1 MDSIIISEQHW
12 IDVVENKSN
21 WQKWRKRIYSVKIQK
36 AVKDKI
42 YNVPG
47 KKGVIYNFLED
58 CEQSLENA
66 AYIVTGLAGEIWP
79 ITEKDLSSY
88 DVNPEEIGIEPKE
101 FYTRPNG
108 KEYFGIQ
115 IPAEILFSV
124 ETKHF
129 GVLHGNARVNEI
141 SHGEGDYI
149 LCTSFESENFR
160 IVNGHIFDKMYEL
173 VE

>member
-1 MDSIIISEQHW
+1 MDSIIVNEEHW
-12 IDVVENKSN
+12 KDALENNAN
-21 WQKWRKRIYSVKIQK
+21 WQKWRKRVYSVKIQK
-36 AVKDKI
+36 AIKDNI

-47 KKGVIYNFLED
+47 KKGVTYNFLED

-66 AYIVTGLAGEIWP
+66 EYIVTGLAGEIWP
-79 ITEKDLSSY
+79 ITEKDLASY
-88 DVNPEEIGIEPKE
+88 DARPEDIDIEPKE

-108 KEYFGIQ
+108 NEYYGIK
-115 IPAEILFSV
+115 IPVQTLFSV

-129 GVLHGNARVNEI
+129 GVLYGNANADVI
-141 SHGEGDYI
+141 PHGEGDYI
-149 LCTSFESENFR
+149 LCTSLDSENFR

>member
-1 MDSIIISEQHW
+1 MDSISINDEYWKNVI
-12 IDVVENKSN
+12 ENKAN
-21 WQKWRKRIYSVKIQK
+21 WQKWRKRIYPVKIQK
-36 AVKDKI
+36 AIKDKI

-47 KKGVIYNFLED
+47 KAGVTYNFLEA

-79 ITEKDLSSY
+79 ITEKDLDSY
-88 DVNPEEIGIEPKE
+88 DAKPEDIGIEPKE

-108 KEYFGIQ
+108 KIYFGIQ
-115 IPAEILFSV
+115 IPVQTLFSL
-124 ETKHF
+124 ETKYF
-129 GVLHGNARVNEI
+129 GVLHGNANAYEI
-141 SHGEGDYI
+141 SHGKGDYI
-149 LCTSFESENFR
+149 LCTSFDSGNFR

>member
-1 MDSIIISEQHW
+1 MDTIIINEGYKA
-12 IDVVENKSN
+12 ILENKEN
-21 WQKWRKRIYSVKIQK
+21 WQKWRKRIYPVKIQK

-47 KKGVIYNFLED
+47 KAGVTYNFLED

-79 ITEKDLSSY
+79 ITEKDLASY
-88 DVNPEEIGIEPKE
+88 EVNPEDIGIEPKE
-101 FYTRPNG
+101 FYTKPNG
-108 KEYFGIQ
+108 KEYFGIK
-115 IPAEILFSV
+115 IPADVTFSV

-129 GVLHGNARVNEI
+129 GVLNGNANGHKI
-141 SHGEGDYI
+141 PHGTGDYI
-149 LCTSFESENFR
+149 LCTSFDSENFR
-160 IVNGHIFDKMYEL
+160 IVNGHVFDKMYEL